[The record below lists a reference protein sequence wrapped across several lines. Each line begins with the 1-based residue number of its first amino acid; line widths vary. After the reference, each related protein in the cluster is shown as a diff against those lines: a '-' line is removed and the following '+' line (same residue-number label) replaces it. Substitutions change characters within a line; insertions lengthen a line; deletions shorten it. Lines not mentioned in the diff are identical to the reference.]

1 MGYNAH
7 CYRNWVRHVQLK
19 AVLSTFLKNW
29 HQTGKQNARDI
40 LLSLPESW
48 FNVGMLFAHHSWTI
62 Y

>member
-48 FNVGMLFAHHSWTI
+48 FNVG
-62 Y
+62 